1 MLLIPDRWDTNP
13 THSLT
18 ELSKN
23 SSGPAPAVPRDSW
36 MFGRCIVC
44 ALLTGIICLGRGV
57 HADDVPAKLSFDRY
71 HRMIDQSPFA
81 VATAVVAPAA
91 PPNFA
96 KDLYVAS
103 AARSSDGVMV
113 TIASTSDR
121 EFKKYL
127 TSKAPVDGYAIRSIR
142 WSKRVGKT
150 TVTISKDG
158 QLATLGFNQMLSV
171 QPLPNRPPGAVQ
183 PPPSQPSVLQRPSRA
198 VIQRNQMQSATP
210 SPDE

>member
-1 MLLIPDRWDTNP
+1 MWRQSFNY
-13 THSLT
+13 
-18 ELSKN
+18 
-23 SSGPAPAVPRDSW
+23 
-36 MFGRCIVC
+36 
-44 ALLTGIICLGRGV
+44 ALFAGIIGLSIDLR
-57 HADDVPAKLSFDRY
+57 ADDVPTKLSFDRY

-91 PPNFA
+91 TPNFA
-96 KDLYVAS
+96 ADLYVAN
-103 AARSSDGVMV
+103 AARSSDGVVV

-127 TSKAPVDGYAIRSIR
+127 TSKAPVDGYAIASIK

-171 QPLPNRPPGAVQ
+171 QPLPNRDSTGIQRPPSRGLQPSQQLGAVNAM
-183 PPPSQPSVLQRPSRA
+183 VNGRA
-198 VIQRNQMQSATP
+198 VVQPNRIQTPAP
-210 SPDE
+210 SPEE